1 MVMTGG
7 WFIHVYS
14 EVLPAGHFGR
24 ITVPKW
30 PYFWFVDCMYP
41 ELKLIKTETWLSGQY
56 GHLLEICRGCSRNYF
71 FGWTGPGGKDRQIHA
86 INTSVYIYNY
96 IYTYLYLCVCVS
108 VTSIYIYNYIYIHAI
123 IYIQRA
129 WPGCWHCHCVVP
141 SSGSTESLSQCFST
155 SLEIVCQF
163 FRYLDKPIQ
172 LQTHRL

>member
-86 INTSVYIYNY
+86 INTSVYIYIIIY
-96 IYTYLYLCVCVS
+96 IHIYICVFVCLLHP
-108 VTSIYIYNYIYIHAI
+108 YIYNYIYTCNYIH
-123 IYIQRA
+123 
-129 WPGCWHCHCVVP
+129 
-141 SSGSTESLSQCFST
+141 TEGLTWVLALSLCCTEFWLNWKLKSMF
-155 SLEIVCQF
+155 
-163 FRYLDKPIQ
+163 
-172 LQTHRL
+172 